1 MRPRSFAF
9 WFALAAI
16 ATLLGPISLRIRA
29 QRRSQSGDGAT
40 SQPATQ
46 SGTSAANPCPKYGC
60 NDDEG
65 AATQSGTVAN
75 PCPKHG
81 CDDGAATQSAASTPG
96 KPYDWKASFA
106 EYKVGKVP
114 RTADGKP
121 DLQGIWSRTTL
132 VPMQRPRGASD
143 KIDETTARQ
152 QEDEAQQKQ
161 FDLRTEPTDTPPGE
175 KTTDAYN
182 TFWRDGYWFK
192 VPMTSLRTSQIVD
205 PPDGRMPPQTPA
217 ASAAA
222 RERERISQILDN
234 RRATSYEDRPI
245 ASRCIRPL
253 GSPGPALSGGGP
265 GGQESTF
272 QIIEGTDTVLVRGE
286 NLRSQLIYLDGR
298 PRPAQ
303 NARLE
308 LGSARGHWE
317 GDTLVVEYTNLG
329 NGGGDEEGGV
339 GGGRLTARYKRLD
352 DTHLLFGYTRVDP
365 GRTKPYSLEVVFWRL
380 TDQDQLVEYACHE
393 GNVGLEFT
401 LSAARS
407 EDSKEKAEAAREQGK

>member
-1 MRPRSFAF
+1 MRPRSFVF
-9 WFALAAI
+9 WCAPVAVVS
-16 ATLLGPISLRIRA
+16 LLGSISLRIHA
-29 QRRSQSGDGAT
+29 QGRSQAD
-40 SQPATQ
+40 ATQ
-46 SGTSAANPCPKYGC
+46 RGTSVQEDECRGNGC
-60 NDDEG
+60 VVPLVDE
-65 AATQSGTVAN
+65 AAT
-75 PCPKHG
+75 KR
-81 CDDGAATQSAASTPG
+81 AASAPS

-114 RTADGKP
+114 RTADGHP

-132 VPMQRPRGASD
+132 VPMERPRGQSKAE
-143 KIDETTARQ
+143 IDAESAAKL
-152 QEDEAQQKQ
+152 EDAAQQKQ

-192 VPMTSLRTSQIVD
+192 VPMTSLRTSQVVD
-205 PPDGRMPPQTPA
+205 PPDGRLPPQTPA
-217 ASAAA
+217 ARAAA
-222 RERERISQILDN
+222 RERARVAQVLDN

-253 GSPGPALSGGGP
+253 GSPGPALTGGGP

-272 QIIEGTDTVLVRGE
+272 QIIEGTDTVIVRGE

-298 PRPAQ
+298 PRPPQ

-308 LGSARGHWE
+308 LGVARGQWE

-329 NGGGDEEGGV
+329 NSNDEEGG
-339 GGGRLTARYKRLD
+339 GSGHLTARYKRLD
-352 DTHLLFGYTRVDP
+352 DTHLLFGFTRYDP
-365 GRTKPYSLEVVFWRL
+365 GRTKPYSVEVVFWRL
-380 TDQDQLVEYACHE
+380 TDQEQLVEYACHE

-401 LSAARS
+401 LSAARAKDR
-407 EDSKEKAEAAREQGK
+407 EEAADASNEQGK